1 MNFLNELI
9 PKGSFDELLWE
20 WMELLLKVEKE
31 GILYADLSL
40 EHYNSYLPKDDFK
53 KILDISF
60 ELIRDRAADEKLNI
74 VLDVLYFDLS
84 KKNLDKLAVAEF
96 FILKYLLNVLLSQ
109 DMSDFTLI
117 MTCFASSQMNQKI
130 STKQVKLGY

>member
-31 GILYADLSL
+31 GILYAELSL
-40 EHYNSYLPKDDFK
+40 EHYHSYLPKDDFK

-96 FILKYLLNVLLSQ
+96 FILKYLLYVLLSQ

-130 STKQVKLGY
+130 STKLEKLGY